1 MSGRILDRN
10 GQPIGLHITPRGNV
24 VFENTLEN
32 SIHEGRRYFN
42 HNYQDV
48 AASDIITFLFVPSED
63 YDMHLDVNLEANV
76 EVTVEAYFAV
86 TVGDYGTEVLM
97 LNSNQNFATSQI
109 TGHVY
114 KDATIINSDEIFTV
128 GNKITANKNASAG
141 RSNAG
146 EFVLSYPYKSFMRL
160 TVEEGPGFV
169 VWQIGMTE
177 VEHGTYF

>member
-10 GQPIGLHITPRGNV
+10 GQPIGLHITPRGNA

-48 AASDIITFLFVPSED
+48 STSDEINFLFVPAQG
-63 YDMHLDVNLEANV
+63 YDMHLDVNLEADV
-76 EVTVEAYFAV
+76 EVTVEAYFRV
-86 TVGDYGTEVLM
+86 TVGDYGTQLLC
-97 LNSNQNFATSQI
+97 LNSNQNFAT
-109 TGHVY
+109 TFPNAGVY
-114 KDATIINSDEIFTV
+114 KDVTIINDDGIQTV

-146 EFVLSYPYKSFMRL
+146 EFVLAYPYKSFMRL
-160 TVEEGPGFV
+160 TAEEGPGFV
-169 VWQIGMTE
+169 VWQIGFTE
-177 VEHGTYF
+177 VASGTY